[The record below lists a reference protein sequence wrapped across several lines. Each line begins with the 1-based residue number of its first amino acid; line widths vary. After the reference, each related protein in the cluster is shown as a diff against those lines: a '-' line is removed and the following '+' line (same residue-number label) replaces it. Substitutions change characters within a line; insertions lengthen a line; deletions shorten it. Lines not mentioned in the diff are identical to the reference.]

1 MQGRRAAKLSTSQ
14 LEVKPRRC
22 RSVVDCLRGEDSNKD
37 RLVPNYVRRLSD
49 DDTAQRQSS
58 VVPKVAESRVE
69 QRNVVRSSRDPANS
83 RRRDGRCLSSREF
96 PVFGTLGR
104 TCHSQ
109 FRRFVVR
116 SRVCNSFSMSLTTV
130 GLCVCR
136 GESAKKSNC
145 AMSSSTLGKQA
156 SLADCCSLE
165 VCPPAK

>member
-1 MQGRRAAKLSTSQ
+1 
-14 LEVKPRRC
+14 
-22 RSVVDCLRGEDSNKD
+22 VVDCLRGEDSNKD
-37 RLVPNYVRRLSD
+37 RLVPNYVRKLSD

-109 FRRFVVR
+109 FRRFVWASSEVEFAILFQCR
-116 SRVCNSFSMSLTTV
+116 SLLLGCACVEESLQRNRIV
-130 GLCVCR
+130 QCR
-136 GESAKKSNC
+136 RQLWENRRLSQIVVPWKI
-145 AMSSSTLGKQA
+145 
-156 SLADCCSLE
+156 
-165 VCPPAK
+165 CPPAK